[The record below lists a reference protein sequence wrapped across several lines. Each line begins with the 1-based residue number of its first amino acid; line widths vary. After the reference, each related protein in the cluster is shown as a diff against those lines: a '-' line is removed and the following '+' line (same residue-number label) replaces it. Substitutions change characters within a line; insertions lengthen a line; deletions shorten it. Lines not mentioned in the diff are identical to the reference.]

1 MFGLTLALLMP
12 FVLRPRG
19 IEKADLYL
27 EGSDQHRGWFQA
39 SLLESCASYGSAP
52 YKGVLTHGFTVD
64 EQGRK
69 MSKSLGNVIAPQ
81 EVIEQYGADILR
93 LWVASED
100 YSEDVRL
107 SKGILQRLTEDYK
120 KIRNTLRFFLGN
132 LYDFEPSKALPFK
145 ELHHLDKWAISY
157 LQGIIEQSL
166 DFYENYTFHRVLH
179 SD

>member
-1 MFGLTLALLMP
+1 
-12 FVLRPRG
+12 
-19 IEKADLYL
+19 
-27 EGSDQHRGWFQA
+27 
-39 SLLESCASYGSAP
+39 
-52 YKGVLTHGFTVD
+52 
-64 EQGRK
+64 

-132 LYDFEPSKALPFK
+132 LYDFEPSKAVPFK
-145 ELHHLDKWAISY
+145 GLHHLDRWAISY

-179 SD
+179 LIRNFCAVELSAFYLDVLKDRLYVYASNSWERRSAQTVLFEMAKAITLLIGTLFELYSGGGLGAPEKD